1 MHLEIVAVGSELTGG
16 DVCDTNSAFIAR
28 EMWEIGLM
36 VRRITVVG
44 DFMDDIVSAVRKAWE
59 RGRESLAAGHSPQ
72 AVIVTGGLG
81 PTGDDI
87 TREGVAK
94 AFGRGLFLH
103 QPSLDYIEARMK
115 MYNAPLGENNKR
127 QAYFPDGSEVIHNP
141 NGTAPAFVL
150 EEDRIPVYVLPG
162 VPMEMKALVTSELV
176 PRLSKNRSDCAFVRK
191 TIITYGKGE
200 STVDRELGE
209 LMDRGRNPLFGTLVG
224 DGLVYVKI
232 LAQGKT
238 VASAQA
244 LMDEYAPIAR
254 EKLGP
259 CILGEDAPSVV
270 ELLVHRAAE
279 LGLKVGIAESCT
291 GGLAG
296 GAVTAVP
303 GASEMFLGSIVAYD
317 NPVKME
323 VLGVDEEV
331 INTHG
336 AVSIECAKA
345 MAEGAKNIL
354 GADLAVSIT
363 GIAGPGGGTPE
374 KPVGT
379 VCFGLA
385 TDRETTGE
393 QRQIRGDREMIR
405 TRSVTHAIVLL
416 LRALGTV

>member
-36 VRRITVVG
+36 VRRVTLVG
-44 DFMDDIVSAVRKAWE
+44 DYMNDIVSAVSKAWE
-59 RGRESLAAGHSPQ
+59 RGKEGLAEGHSPQ

-87 TREGVAK
+87 TREAVAK

-103 QPSLDYIEARMK
+103 KPSLDYIEARMK

-127 QAYFPDGSEVIHNP
+127 QAYFPDGSEVIPNP

-150 EEDRIPVYVLPG
+150 EQDGVQVYVLPG
-162 VPMEMKALVTSELV
+162 VPMEMKALVKMELI
-176 PRLSKNRSDCAFVRK
+176 PRLREKRSDCAFVRK

-209 LMDRGRNPLFGTLVG
+209 LMERGRNPLLGTLVG
-224 DGLVYVKI
+224 DGLVYVEI
-232 LAQGKT
+232 LSRGKT
-238 VASAQA
+238 QAEAQA
-244 LMDEYAPIAR
+244 LMDECLPVVR
-254 EKLGP
+254 QRLGP
-259 CILGEDAPSVV
+259 CILGEDTSSVA
-270 ELLVHRAAE
+270 ELLVRRATM
-279 LGLKVGIAESCT
+279 LGLKVAIAESCT

-296 GAVTAVP
+296 GAITSVP

-317 NPVKME
+317 NSAKIN
-323 VLGVDEEV
+323 VLGVDEEI

-345 MAEGAKNIL
+345 IAEGGRNVL
-354 GADLAVSIT
+354 GADIAVSIT

-385 TDRETTGE
+385 TDKETTGE
-393 QRQIRGDREMIR
+393 QRQIRGDREMVR
-405 TRSVTHAIVLL
+405 ARSVTHAIVLL
-416 LRALGTV
+416 LKALGTT